1 MNELPKETAFQP
13 APYIALVGL
22 DAANNAAH
30 TAIWNAFAINRAVD
44 RPQLYYKLLPA
55 DYVFPVAKA
64 KKSYERYI
72 PSGIIKTGWLAKHL
86 FEIPSVAVVFEEV
99 PSLEAL
105 AAQASDVRLR
115 CIERVNHVRNS
126 LAGRQTRIVLIILLQ
141 QANMVAPLM
150 DDSAQK
156 EIIARLCTDCDL
168 HVKSLYT
175 ISTAEVHLI
184 PGLVQRMEQVILE
197 LAKGY
202 YLAQAKSVKAHK
214 DQLNKSSQ
222 LYLSIRHEFKLA
234 FFNEIRLINNTA
246 LGHYKNAYASLME
259 IRPSPL
265 NLFEVKSIASLLNYK
280 ICRLAF
286 YLNIPM
292 DAISHFRKHIEI
304 FQNRPPPPSVAAS
317 IEFEHHGWLSDQFLV
332 FAELFELAISTFS
345 LAPSSSQHP
354 GVYFFDAST
363 HMLERRRAVA
373 QVINREEL
381 LRGVSPEEA
390 AILGAIVNCEAREFI
405 GQFSF
410 RHDLPEA
417 DRIKLAYRALQYRE
431 LSVDHTALL
440 ISLYVNVLNQIR
452 KFKKPRFTRYLM
464 YLIGREYHGSG
475 RHEDAL
481 TYFNN
486 ILPFYREERWPTI
499 YFEIVQLALASAYHQ
514 ADLLTFVRLA
524 FEQMAGD
531 AKIAEKAEERADL
544 MATALEL
551 LSHRWRKPL
560 SSSLP
565 SDHQLEA
572 KWAEVLAQRS
582 SPTAPPLPDIS
593 IPMDRVAV
601 DFLSAKV
608 AFSAPSYY
616 IGGRVTVAVALF
628 SSLPLDLERRFS
640 LQLRFSSPYYD
651 QFAML
656 SEETAIKGLKANS
669 LAQFAFDFSPLLEDV
684 GKELRVT
691 GLTLQS
697 LADSEQERRQQ
708 NISFH
713 WSLAGRSVM
722 DELRDEDDHLQALC
736 GGLNPSRAPF
746 AKFQPLLRTTILEHS
761 SKLTV
766 EAVPGPPAI
775 VYLDEHFPLSF
786 RLTSGED
793 FPLSKLKL
801 SVKLLTTTSSEEQ
814 QAGAAVALEPFYF
827 NVFSL
832 EDHGKLLTPV
842 DPEKRLVSLVEE
854 LPPGGTAL
862 STIVLKVV
870 AGAES
875 KLGPGGGCTLSCTF
889 SYDLLLEGEKRRN
902 QVQFVA
908 AQKTL
913 LLPLTALAP
922 FSLRFNVAN
931 LGSGEEGVT
940 TKETP
945 TVGTIRVAEPFRLSI
960 EVGQTPTKAPKAPGG
975 DDQQQKD
982 KEEEDDE
989 IEVASLTPLLAPS
1002 TSFVGSK
1009 AAETASKFPLS
1020 LSKTPLKQ
1028 TYELVAGTESPVAT
1042 SLGACTVQWR
1052 RRKSKA
1058 KTPKAVE
1065 DQNIT
1070 TSEYLLPANEST
1082 FSLPATVVSA
1092 SIVFVELL
1100 LPPTTG
1106 GSAAVHSRAAF
1117 TALYRIHN
1125 RLDVDL
1131 TAEVSMGTSDCFMVS
1146 GNKLIK
1152 VCIGAKL
1159 FIEQTYI
1166 FLPLLCGQLALPQLG
1181 VTVHLPGAQAPVTLD
1196 HISQMMAP
1204 SIKVLPQIRAV

>member
-1 MNELPKETAFQP
+1 MVPFFQ
-13 APYIALVGL
+13 
-22 DAANNAAH
+22 
-30 TAIWNAFAINRAVD
+30 
-44 RPQLYYKLLPA
+44 
-55 DYVFPVAKA
+55 
-64 KKSYERYI
+64 
-72 PSGIIKTGWLAKHL
+72 
-86 FEIPSVAVVFEEV
+86 
-99 PSLEAL
+99 
-105 AAQASDVRLR
+105 
-115 CIERVNHVRNS
+115 
-126 LAGRQTRIVLIILLQ
+126 
-141 QANMVAPLM
+141 
-150 DDSAQK
+150 
-156 EIIARLCTDCDL
+156 
-168 HVKSLYT
+168 
-175 ISTAEVHLI
+175 
-184 PGLVQRMEQVILE
+184 
-197 LAKGY
+197 
-202 YLAQAKSVKAHK
+202 
-214 DQLNKSSQ
+214 
-222 LYLSIRHEFKLA
+222 
-234 FFNEIRLINNTA
+234 
-246 LGHYKNAYASLME
+246 
-259 IRPSPL
+259 
-265 NLFEVKSIASLLNYK
+265 
-280 ICRLAF
+280 
-286 YLNIPM
+286 
-292 DAISHFRKHIEI
+292 
-304 FQNRPPPPSVAAS
+304 
-317 IEFEHHGWLSDQFLV
+317 
-332 FAELFELAISTFS
+332 
-345 LAPSSSQHP
+345 
-354 GVYFFDAST
+354 
-363 HMLERRRAVA
+363 
-373 QVINREEL
+373 
-381 LRGVSPEEA
+381 
-390 AILGAIVNCEAREFI
+390 
-405 GQFSF
+405 
-410 RHDLPEA
+410 
-417 DRIKLAYRALQYRE
+417 
-431 LSVDHTALL
+431 ALL

-481 TYFNN
+481 TYYNN

-514 ADLLTFVRLA
+514 ADLPTFVRLA

-551 LSHRWRKPL
+551 LSHRWRPL
-560 SSSLP
+560 SRSLS
-565 SDHQLEA
+565 SDHHPQLEA

-722 DELRDEDDHLQALC
+722 DELGDEDDHLQALC

-766 EAVPGPPAI
+766 EVVPGPPGT

-786 RLTSGED
+786 RFTSGED

-814 QAGAAVALEPFYF
+814 QQAAVVALEPFYF

-975 DDQQQKD
+975 DDQQQK
-982 KEEEDDE
+982 EEEEDE

-1052 RRKSKA
+1052 RKA
-1058 KTPKAVE
+1058 KAKSPKAVE

-1070 TSEYLLPANEST
+1070 TCEYLLPANEST

-1146 GNKLIK
+1146 GNKL
-1152 VCIGAKL
+1152 VSAQCYCSML
-1159 FIEQTYI
+1159 SFSLYFT
-1166 FLPLLCGQLALPQLG
+1166 FTCLLC
-1181 VTVHLPGAQAPVTLD
+1181 VTLF
-1196 HISQMMAP
+1196 SSCAQFSP
-1204 SIKVLPQIRAV
+1204 SSSPSSSARSKCASERSYL

>member
-363 HMLERRRAVA
+363 HMLERRRAAA
-373 QVINREEL
+373 QVINREEM
-381 LRGVSPEEA
+381 LRGVSGEEA

-452 KFKKPRFTRYLM
+452 NTTAQ
-464 YLIGREYHGSG
+464 G

-514 ADLLTFVRLA
+514 ADLPTFVRLA

-560 SSSLP
+560 SRSLS
-565 SDHQLEA
+565 SDHHPQLEA

-593 IPMDRVAV
+593 IPMERVAV

-656 SEETAIKGLKANS
+656 SEETAISGLRANS
-669 LAQFAFDFSPLLEDV
+669 L
-684 GKELRVT
+684 
-691 GLTLQS
+691 S

-931 LGSGEEGVT
+931 LGSGEEGVPA
-940 TKETP
+940 KETP

-960 EVGQTPTKAPKAPGG
+960 EVGQTPTKAPKTPGG
-975 DDQQQKD
+975 DDQQQK
-982 KEEEDDE
+982 EEEEDE

-1070 TSEYLLPANEST
+1070 TCEYLLPANEST

-1204 SIKVLPQIRAV
+1204 SIKVLVSVW